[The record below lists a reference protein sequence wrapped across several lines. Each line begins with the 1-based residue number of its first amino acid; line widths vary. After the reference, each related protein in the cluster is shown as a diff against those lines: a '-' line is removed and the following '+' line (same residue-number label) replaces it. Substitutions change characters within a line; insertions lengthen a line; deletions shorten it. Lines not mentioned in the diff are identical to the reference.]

1 MTVPAFFAA
10 KRWAPSDDDTLK
22 SLSASGLSLRSVAI
36 QMNRSYLAVQNTA
49 AKLKITFVKRSSHS
63 DHEFL
68 AEGFIARFARREDA
82 EIARLGNPPISP

>member
-36 QMNRSYLAVQNTA
+36 QMNRSYLAVQNRA
-49 AKLKITFVKRSSHS
+49 AKLKITFVKRSHS

-82 EIARLGNPPISP
+82 EIAWLGNPPISP

>member
-10 KRWAPSDDDTLK
+10 KRWAPSDDTLK

-36 QMNRSYLAVQNTA
+36 QMNRSYLAVQNRA

-82 EIARLGNPPISP
+82 EIAWLGNPPISP